1 MKREEI
7 RAKILPHAMEL
18 AVFEGWNDALLD
30 KATRAAG
37 FDDVL
42 HGQRVFPHG
51 AQDVLDAY
59 SDHINQQLIDAQAAH
74 QESFHALKLR
84 DKMVWLLRTRL
95 ELQAPHKEALRRAAG
110 SALIPTHTLDASSRL
125 WRAVDT
131 CWHIVGDT
139 SVDMNYYTKRLTLA
153 QVYVATLAYWFHD
166 TSEQHFDTYAFL
178 ERRMANVMAFHAWKA
193 KATKNISHL
202 LSPLKHFKRSA

>member
-7 RAKILPHAMEL
+7 RAKILPMEL
-18 AVFEGWNDALLD
+18 AVFEGWNDAMMD

-42 HGQRVFPHG
+42 HWQRVFPNG

-59 SDHINQQLIDAQAAH
+59 SDHINQQLIDAENAH
-74 QESFHALKLR
+74 HESFSELKLR
-84 DKMVWLLRTRL
+84 NKMVWLLRTRL

-110 SALIPTHTLDASSRL
+110 SALIPTHTLDAGSRL

-153 QVYVATLAYWFHD
+153 QVYVTTLAYWFHD
-166 TSEQHFDTYAFL
+166 TSDNHHETTAFL
-178 ERRMANVMAFHAWKA
+178 TRRIGNIMAFHAWKA
-193 KATKNISHL
+193 KASKNLSHL